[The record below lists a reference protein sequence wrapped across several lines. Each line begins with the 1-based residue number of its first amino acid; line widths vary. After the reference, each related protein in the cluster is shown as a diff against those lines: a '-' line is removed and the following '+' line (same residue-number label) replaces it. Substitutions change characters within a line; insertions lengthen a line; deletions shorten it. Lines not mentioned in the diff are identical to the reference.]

1 MLALDAKI
9 RQGSVAT
16 VWECVHR
23 STGIRYCVK
32 AIDTRRFGRSPLH
45 PASNTTINHQQRT
58 MALREIAMYRAILL
72 RQEQQQETAI
82 LPDHPEDEEE
92 DDNATGLPR
101 IRDIF
106 AATTDDYHHQQQ
118 QQQYWYIVQEYVAGG
133 NNLGMYL
140 APSSSLSSSSLASSA
155 LNHDIGSSSGSSNS
169 STTLGTTMPTTLLS
183 EPCVRSLARSLLFA
197 LSKLHA
203 MQVCHNDIRPE
214 NILVQQQQQP
224 QTQPAVLLLPKEE
237 AAEFDSSSDIV
248 RGQYRH
254 HRRDSSSSSSGGVGN
269 SLSFNSLVSPQR
281 RGKKRITMRQ
291 PQYPYPS
298 SSSNSDRQYHTK
310 DFVAGVDDD
319 DDNDTEED
327 EECDWKELKLCDL
340 GRSKFMVPSA
350 TTNNRDDYNNDDGS
364 NSNSNSNS
372 ESEHCRHQH
381 ERLRASHSVAN
392 SHTSN
397 GIDDNPRHSSLY
409 YTSPEV
415 LLGQEA
421 CLASDMWS
429 VGVLLYLCFSGQLP
443 FRIKHKHDGTN
454 TATNSTSTI
463 NFTPSLSVSPFSS
476 SMVPSITSSLS
487 IGSYNSSTATITRG
501 SADPGYNSNENT
513 INTMMCTRKI
523 RKEIK
528 RQICRA
534 EYDFGSSKS
543 SHQRKSGRRG
553 SGGGSGIGHV
563 RSASSS
569 SASSYTS
576 SFSWSSHAS
585 RGAKQFIASLLH
597 KDPSVRMTCA
607 EALAHPW
614 LVHDVS
620 DRSRDG
626 TYGGGVSRHHY
637 HLHPQYNSPAIPSPT
652 TVAGRTTN
660 MLPALERREQ
670 HQQQQHTYAHNNRAF
685 DSTATV
691 VTSSNSTTS
700 DNSTIATTMTKY
712 STKSPSIVH
721 RLFDRLKKSHHRH
734 RSTKS
739 DSDLIQTTTTNVHG
753 ANRIQYYGG
762 EHRRHLTMQS
772 L

>member
-32 AIDTRRFGRSPLH
+32 AIDTRRFGRNQHPKQLH
-45 PASNTTINHQQRT
+45 PNQTTNQQRT
-58 MALREIAMYRAILL
+58 MALREISMYRAILF
-72 RQEQQQETAI
+72 RQEEQQETTV
-82 LPDHPEDEEE
+82 LPDHPEDEEN
-92 DDNATGLPR
+92 DNTTGLPW

-106 AATTDDYHHQQQ
+106 AATTDDYHQQQ
-118 QQQYWYIVQEYVAGG
+118 YQQQYWYIVQEYVAGG

-140 APSSSLSSSSLASSA
+140 APTASLSSSLASSA
-155 LNHDIGSSSGSSNS
+155 LNHDIGRSSGSSNS
-169 STTLGTTMPTTLLS
+169 STTTLGTTMPTTLLS
-183 EPCVRSLARSLLFA
+183 EPCVRSLARSLLLA
-197 LSKLHA
+197 LSKLHTLHI
-203 MQVCHNDIRPE
+203 CHNDIRPE
-214 NILVQQQQQP
+214 NILVQQQQQQP
-224 QTQPAVLLLPKEE
+224 QTQPAVLLLPEEE
-237 AAEFDSSSDIV
+237 AAEFGSRSDIV

-254 HRRDSSSSSSGGVGN
+254 HRRDSSSSSSSGGGVGN
-269 SLSFNSLVSPQR
+269 SLSFNSSVSPQR
-281 RGKKRITMRQ
+281 RGKKRIPMRQ
-291 PQYPYPS
+291 QQYQYPS
-298 SSSNSDRQYHTK
+298 SSSNSDRHYHTK
-310 DFVAGVDDD
+310 DFVAGGDDD

-364 NSNSNSNS
+364 NSNSNS
-372 ESEHCRHQH
+372 ESDHCRHQH
-381 ERLRASHSVAN
+381 ERLRASHSAN
-392 SHTSN
+392 SHSSN

-443 FRIKHKHDGTN
+443 FRIKHNFDGTN
-454 TATNSTSTI
+454 TATNSNNTI

-476 SMVPSITSSLS
+476 SIVPSIASSLS
-487 IGSYNSSTATITRG
+487 IGSYNSSTATIPRG
-501 SADPGYNSNENT
+501 SVDPDYNSNENT
-513 INTMMCTRKI
+513 MNTMMCTRKI

-534 EYDFGSSKS
+534 EYDFGSSRS

-553 SGGGSGIGHV
+553 SGSGSGIGHV

-614 LVHDVS
+614 LVHDAN

-660 MLPALERREQ
+660 MLPAPERREQ

-700 DNSTIATTMTKY
+700 DNSTIATTMAKY

-762 EHRRHLTMQS
+762 EHRRHLWW
-772 L
+772 